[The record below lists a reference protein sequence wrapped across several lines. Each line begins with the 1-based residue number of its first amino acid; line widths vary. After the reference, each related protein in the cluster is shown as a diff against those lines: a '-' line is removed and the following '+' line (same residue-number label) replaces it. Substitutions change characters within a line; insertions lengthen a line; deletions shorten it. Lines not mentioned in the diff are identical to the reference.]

1 MVIDFHVH
9 PPYWPEVTPD
19 FVKFLETAW
28 DPDEFAA
35 LREECRTG
43 AGLARCLRQQG
54 VDYAVILAEV
64 NALTG
69 RMDNRTVLELCRGE
83 SMLIPFGTLDP
94 RREINL
100 PAVLADL
107 VAQGVR
113 GIKLYPT
120 YEFFYPNDRLLYPFY
135 AKAEE
140 LGVPVMLHTG
150 SSVFPGAKIK
160 YGDPLLLDEVAVDF
174 PRLQIVLSHA
184 GRPIWYDRAEYMARF
199 HENVYI
205 DVAGLPPQ
213 NLLTYLPNAHRL
225 TSKLIFGSDWPGDR
239 TLEKNIDVIR
249 HLPLPP
255 DAIERIL
262 FGNAAKLLRLQDG
275 APHGGGREQ
284 PA

>member
-9 PPYWPEVTPD
+9 PPYWPEVTPN
-19 FVKFLETAW
+19 FVKFLEAAW
-28 DPDEFAA
+28 DPDEFAS

-43 AGLARCLRQQG
+43 AGLASYLRQRG

-69 RMDNRTVLELCRGE
+69 RMDNQTVLELCRGE
-83 SMLIPFGTLDP
+83 RMLIPFGTLDP
-94 RREINL
+94 RRETSL
-100 PAVLADL
+100 PGALTEL
-107 VAQGVR
+107 VAQGIR

-120 YEFFYPNDRLLYPFY
+120 YEFFYPNDRMLYPFY

-160 YGDPLLLDEVAVDF
+160 YGDPLLLDDVAVDF

-184 GRPIWYDRAEYMARF
+184 GRPIWYDRAEYMARY

-213 NLLTYLPNAHRL
+213 NLLKYLPNAHRL

-239 TLEKNIDVIR
+239 TIEKNIDVIR

-255 DAIERIL
+255 EAIGRIL
-262 FGNAAKLLRLQDG
+262 YGNAAKLLRLPPEPAPAGGSG
-275 APHGGGREQ
+275 A
-284 PA
+284 